1 MVKEN
6 HQHWNKKTVMK
17 GSTLL
22 TFLADRGVD
31 VNTVLTG
38 ALKQENK
45 KILPTAL
52 VNQILEDEHAQLS
65 RHFSH
70 YRPQIQTTDPGYTE
84 ALTLAFRQ
92 FVIEILIQKQIP
104 KKIVIEKV
112 SDSEIESSELDKKW
126 WTINSLTWKW
136 SKNYD
141 TLVKLIPEYIDLLEE
156 SFDNPNP
163 GSADD
168 YNEEDDTGYDF
179 GEDDDESFFGVKNSP
194 KTDKQE
200 KDEDEEEYIPYK
212 FLNTLVLLLE
222 ILEGKCRVIG
232 VNMIS
237 SSNKKQI
244 AEYHEEL
251 DRIIS
256 ILEHM
261 RKLNWWLFSYYP
273 EPSQSIGVKN
283 KDILHAINI
292 YIEQTALN
300 NKNPLLINYLKSLIN
315 YLKSFFQE

>member
-6 HQHWNKKTVMK
+6 HEQWNKKTVMT

-22 TFLADRGVD
+22 KFLADRGVD

-45 KILPTAL
+45 KTLPGILM
-52 VNQILEDEHAQLS
+52 NKILEDKNAQLS
-65 RHFSH
+65 RHFWH
-70 YRPQIQTTDPGYTE
+70 YRPKVEMGGAEYTE
-84 ALTLAFRQ
+84 ALSVAFRQ
-92 FVIEILIQKQIP
+92 FVIDILIQKKIP
-104 KKIVIEKV
+104 RRILAEKP
-112 SDSEIESSELDKKW
+112 SDSEIESSELDEKCWMIK
-126 WTINSLTWKW
+126 SLTWRW
-136 SKNYD
+136 SENYD

-200 KDEDEEEYIPYK
+200 KDEDEKEYIPYK